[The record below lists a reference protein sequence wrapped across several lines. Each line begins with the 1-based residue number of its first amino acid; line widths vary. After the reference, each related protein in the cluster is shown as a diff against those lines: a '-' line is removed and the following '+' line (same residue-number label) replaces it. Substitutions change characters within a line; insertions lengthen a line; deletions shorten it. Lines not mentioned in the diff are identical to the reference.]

1 MTALYPLFA
10 DLSGRPVLVVG
21 GGAVAERKTRALL
34 NCGAAV
40 RVGAPRLTRTLQAWA
55 AEGRLEHLAGPYHDG
70 WLEAA
75 WLVIA
80 ATDDR
85 ALNARVKD
93 AADARRILANVV
105 DDPELSSFQ
114 VPAIVDRAP
123 LIIAISSGGAA
134 PVLARRLRE
143 RMEALF
149 DPALG
154 ALARL
159 AGDHRPAIR
168 TAYPDHGARRRFYD
182 WLHDGPV
189 LAQLRAGDSGTAQQT
204 LRARLDGADAEPP
217 HERRLSWITPCPA
230 DPGQL
235 TLHQLRLLNEADVL
249 VHDAGVDEAV
259 LSLARRDADRR
270 LLEGETRQGTEALT
284 AQITTLCE
292 GRRNTVVLVSQH
304 HHAWIATRH
313 QSC

>member
-10 DLSGRPVLVVG
+10 DLDGRPVLIVG

-40 RVGAPRLTRTLQAWA
+40 RVGAPRLTRTLRAWA
-55 AEGRLEHLAGPYHDG
+55 AEGRLAHLAGPYHES
-70 WLEAA
+70 WLESA

-85 ALNARVKD
+85 ALNARVKA

-123 LIIAISSGGAA
+123 LTIAISSGGTA

-159 AGDHRPAIR
+159 AGDHRAAIR
-168 TAYPDHGARRRFYD
+168 TACPDHGARRRFYD

-189 LAQLRAGDSGTAQQT
+189 LAQLRAGEPAAAERT
-204 LRARLDGADAEPP
+204 LRARLDGAGEESPP
-217 HERRLSWITPCPA
+217 AHRLDWIDPCPA

-235 TLHQLRLLNEADVL
+235 TLRQLRLLNEADVL
-249 VHDAGVDEAV
+249 VHDAGVGEAV

-270 LLEGETRQGTEALT
+270 LLDAGERKDPGTLRDKILARC
-284 AQITTLCE
+284 A
-292 GRRNTVVLVSQH
+292 GRGNTVALISQP
-304 HHAWIATRH
+304 A
-313 QSC
+313 